1 MVSITQVL
9 TPWSGP
15 STIIHNPEE
24 PNAEPKKFAFDFSYW
39 SHDSFVDRG
48 DGYMEPEPGSNYASQ
63 QMVFDDLG
71 RGVLKNAYEGYNTS
85 LFAYGQT
92 GAGKSYSMVGYG
104 MNKGIVPI
112 TCDNLFQHI
121 ESCQGQGQ
129 QMW

>member
-1 MVSITQVL
+1 
-9 TPWSGP
+9 
-15 STIIHNPEE
+15 
-24 PNAEPKKFAFDFSYW
+24 
-39 SHDSFVDRG
+39 
-48 DGYMEPEPGSNYASQ
+48 MEPEPGSNYASQ

-129 QMW
+129 QI